1 MLSSVG
7 QNNNVQRFAAVNALK
22 SNTRVSKP
30 EKEAEENVVESTES
44 GTKAAPK
51 RLLDRVDVADI
62 RKCAEYAGEYDITD
76 DDIKYGLM
84 YGRSVIAEWL
94 C

>member
-1 MLSSVG
+1 MRVE
-7 QNNNVQRFAAVNALK
+7 QNNNVQRFSAVNALR
-22 SNTRVSKP
+22 SGSSITKP
-30 EKEAEENVVESTES
+30 EMREQETVAENTPA

-51 RLLDRVDVADI
+51 SLLDRVDVADI
-62 RKCAEYAGEYDITD
+62 RKFAEYAGEYNISDE
-76 DDIKYGLM
+76 DIKYGLM

>member
-1 MLSSVG
+1 MRIE
-7 QNNNVQRFAAVNALK
+7 QNNNVQRFTAANAFRTN
-22 SNTRVSKP
+22 SHITKP
-30 EKEAEENVVESTES
+30 ENTDTDNIIENTGS
-44 GTKAAPK
+44 GTKSAPK
-51 RLLDRVDVADI
+51 SLLDRVDVADI
-62 RKCAEYAGEYDITD
+62 RKFAEFAGEYNITD

>member
-1 MLSSVG
+1 MRVE
-7 QNNNVQRFAAVNALK
+7 QNNNVQRFAAANAFRTN
-22 SNTRVSKP
+22 SHITKP
-30 EKEAEENVVESTES
+30 ESNETDAVIENTGS
-44 GTKAAPK
+44 GTKSAPK
-51 RLLDRVDVADI
+51 NLLDRVDVADI
-62 RKCAEYAGEYDITD
+62 RKFAEYAGEYNITD

>member
-1 MLSSVG
+1 MRIE
-7 QNNNVQRFAAVNALK
+7 QNNNVQRFSAANAFRAGSHLTK
-22 SNTRVSKP
+22 SESADADNIIGNTG
-30 EKEAEENVVESTES
+30 S
-44 GTKAAPK
+44 GTKSAPK
-51 RLLDRVDVADI
+51 NLLDKVDTADI
-62 RKCAEYAGEYDITD
+62 RKFAELVGEYNITD

>member
-1 MLSSVG
+1 MRVE
-7 QNNNVQRFAAVNALK
+7 QNNNVQRFSAVNAFRT
-22 SNTRVSKP
+22 SSTVSKP
-30 EKEAEENVVESTES
+30 QEKDENNIIENTPS
-44 GTKAAPK
+44 GTKTAPK
-51 RLLDRVDVADI
+51 SILDRIDVTDI
-62 RKCAEYAGEYDITD
+62 KKFASYVGEDNITE

>member
-1 MLSSVG
+1 MRIEQGEAVRQFS
-7 QNNNVQRFAAVNALK
+7 AVNAFRTNSTVK
-22 SNTRVSKP
+22 KQTENTQ
-30 EKEAEENVVESTES
+30 EGMAESTSS
-44 GTKAAPK
+44 GTKSAPK
-51 RLLDRVDVADI
+51 GLLDRVDTADI
-62 RKCAEYAGEYDITD
+62 RKCAEYAGEYNITD

>member
-1 MLSSVG
+1 MRVE
-7 QNNNVQRFAAVNALK
+7 QNNSVQTFSAVNAFRT
-22 SNTRVSKP
+22 NMHITRP
-30 EKEAEENVVESTES
+30 EFKEQDNVTDDTGS

-51 RLLDRVDVADI
+51 NLLEMVDVADI
-62 RKCAEYAGEYDITD
+62 RKFAEFAGEYNITD

>member
-1 MLSSVG
+1 MRIER
-7 QNNNVQRFAAVNALK
+7 NNNVQKFTAANAFRT
-22 SNTRVSKP
+22 SSHITKP
-30 EKEAEENVVESTES
+30 ENSEADVVIESTS
-44 GTKAAPK
+44 AGTKSAPK
-51 RLLDRVDVADI
+51 NILDRVDTAEI
-62 RKCAEYAGEYDITD
+62 KKFAEYVGEYDITD

>member
-1 MLSSVG
+1 MRVER
-7 QNNNVQRFAAVNALK
+7 NNNVQKFSAANAFR
-22 SNTRVSKP
+22 SSSRITKP
-30 EKEAEENVVESTES
+30 ESNETDTIIESTGS
-44 GTKAAPK
+44 GTKSAPK
-51 RLLDRVDVADI
+51 TLLDRVDVADI
-62 RKCAEYAGEYDITD
+62 RKFAEYVGEYNITD

>member
-1 MLSSVG
+1 MRVE
-7 QNNNVQRFAAVNALK
+7 QNNNVQRFSAVNALR
-22 SNTRVSKP
+22 SGSSITKP
-30 EKEAEENVVESTES
+30 EMREQETVSENTPA

-51 RLLDRVDVADI
+51 SLLDRVDVADI
-62 RKCAEYAGEYDITD
+62 RKFAEYAGEYNISDE
-76 DDIKYGLM
+76 DIKYGLM